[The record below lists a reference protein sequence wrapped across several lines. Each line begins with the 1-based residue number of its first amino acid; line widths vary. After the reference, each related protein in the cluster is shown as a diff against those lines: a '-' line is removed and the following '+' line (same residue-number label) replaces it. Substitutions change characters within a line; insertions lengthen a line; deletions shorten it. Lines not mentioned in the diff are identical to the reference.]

1 MSAPAPDVRVLDGL
15 PALAR
20 AAAEEW
26 RARAGAAV
34 AASGRFAVALSG
46 GSTPRALYALLASA
60 EAPFRDA
67 LPWDRT
73 HVFFADERAVPP
85 HHPHS
90 NYGMARDALLAHVP
104 LPPGSVH
111 RMRGE
116 DDPALAARAYEEELR
131 ALLGPAPRL
140 DLVLLGLGADGHTAS
155 LFPGSPL
162 LAERSRLVAAAEAG
176 LEPLVRRVTLTLPVL
191 EGAGRV
197 LFLVAGARKA
207 AALARVLRGGEGA
220 DPPPA
225 ARVRPAAGALWLVD
239 RAAARDAVPGPG
251 VAGR

>member
-1 MSAPAPDVRVLDGL
+1 MSAAAPAPEVRVLDGV
-15 PALAR
+15 PALTR
-20 AAAEEW
+20 AAAEDW
-26 RARAGAAV
+26 RARALAAV

-60 EAPFRDA
+60 AAPFRAA

-73 HVFFADERAVPP
+73 HVLFADERAVPP
-85 HHPHS
+85 GHPDS

-104 LPPGSVH
+104 LPPGNVH

-140 DLVLLGLGADGHTAS
+140 DLVLLGLGTDGHTAS

-162 LAERSRLVAAAEAG
+162 LAERTRLAAAAEAG
-176 LEPLVRRVTLTLPVL
+176 LEPFVGRITLTLPVL
-191 EGAGRV
+191 DAARRV
-197 LFLVAGARKA
+197 LFLVAGAHKA
-207 AALARVLRGGEGA
+207 PALARVLRGGAGEGA
-220 DPPPA
+220 PPA
-225 ARVRPAAGALWLVD
+225 ARVRPAGGTVLWLVD
-239 RAAARDAVPGPG
+239 RAAAGA
-251 VAGR
+251 A